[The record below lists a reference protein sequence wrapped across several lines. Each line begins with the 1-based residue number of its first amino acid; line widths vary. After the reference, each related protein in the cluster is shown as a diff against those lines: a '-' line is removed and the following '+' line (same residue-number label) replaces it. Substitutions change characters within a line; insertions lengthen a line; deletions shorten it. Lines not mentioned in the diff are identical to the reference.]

1 MYGLWPEAW
10 LRLHAHER
18 DDRAHS
24 LATSTHSPR
33 TGTVVTTP
41 APTSA
46 ALNPRPDL
54 ACC

>member
-18 DDRAHS
+18 DDRARA
-24 LATSTHSPR
+24 LTTSPHPR
-33 TGTVVTTP
+33 SGAAVTSP
-41 APTSA
+41 APA
-46 ALNPRPDL
+46 ALAARPDL